1 MRATGTAADILAAC
15 INAKQEY
22 AKTYA
27 ELAPKT
33 EKARQNYISK
43 KSRWDL
49 FRRGSEYWATR
60 WNDSQ
65 SRALTLQY
73 NGTSWTQLREE
84 IVLTVEEQVK
94 KLESFDTFT
103 LSAFEIEAICYTH
116 A

>member
-1 MRATGTAADILAAC
+1 MRATGTASDILAAC
-15 INAKQEY
+15 VKAKQEY

-49 FRRGSEYWATR
+49 FRRGPEYWATR
-60 WNDSQ
+60 WNDSS
-65 SRALTLQY
+65 SRALTIQY
-73 NGTSWTQLREE
+73 NGTGWTQQREE
-84 IVLTVEEQVK
+84 IVLTIEEQVK
-94 KLESFDTFT
+94 RLENFDTFT
-103 LSAFEIEAICYTH
+103 LSNTEIEAICYTH